1 MSLAEVGGQLET
13 VPPRQSLFGPD
24 YLRIAVL
31 VGVSALVHLWLVAHT
46 AVPARDSLG
55 YARIALNLVDPRA
68 GAEPGQDRQRIDVIR
83 TAEQPPGYP
92 LAVLVCERLLAR
104 VVELPLSDRALLATQ
119 VANAVSGVL
128 LVVPL
133 YLIGR
138 ILFNRNAGFSSAL
151 LFSVLPVPAR
161 VTSDGLS
168 EGLYLLVAAA
178 AVLLAVRTARR
189 PGVGGYLLCGLAT
202 GGCYLVRPEGL
213 MVAGAAGGV
222 ILAFGLIRR
231 WPRDL
236 ALGRLTALAVGVA
249 LVAVPYMV
257 LIGKITNKPS
267 GRYLTDPM
275 NNIRPRIYP
284 EQSMSVP
291 ARVSGPL
298 FAAWWDP
305 QLDQGKNR
313 LVWAARAVGAETVK
327 ALHFGVAVLAVIG
340 LVAHRRQLF
349 APDGGLWVLLALV
362 GLNVLLL
369 LYLAMSL
376 GYVSERH
383 TVLVVLLS
391 CVFAAAALEPLARAV
406 TVLPGLGRLV
416 IWPGATPW
424 VCLVL
429 LVASALPYTLK
440 PLHPQREGHKHAG
453 QWLAGN
459 LGEGDHLVDPLT
471 WGEWYAGRTL
481 YRTVEYKGQPEATWV
496 IVETGK
502 TSPHSR
508 LPQWERARE
517 LAAQGERVYR
527 WPADAAPGAF
537 AVEVYRIVHRSSR
550 KPEGRPEVAVT
561 PGPGVAG
568 SP

>member
-1 MSLAEVGGQLET
+1 MSPPEVGGQLE
-13 VPPRQSLFGPD
+13 VVSPRQSLFRPD
-24 YLRIAVL
+24 YYRIAVL
-31 VGVSALVHLWLVAHT
+31 LVVSALVHLWLVAHT

-55 YARIALNLVDPRA
+55 YARVALNLVDPQA
-68 GAEPGQDRQRIDVIR
+68 GAEPGQYRQRVDIIR
-83 TAEQPPGYP
+83 TTEQPPGYP

-104 VVELPLSDRALLATQ
+104 VVDLPLSDRALLATQ
-119 VANAVSGVL
+119 VANSVSGVL

-138 ILFNRNAGFSSAL
+138 ILFSRNAGFASAL
-151 LFSVLPVPAR
+151 LFSVLPVPTR

-168 EGLYLLVAAA
+168 EGLYLLIA
-178 AVLLAVRTARR
+178 AVAVLFAVRTARR

-222 ILAFGLIRR
+222 ILAFGFTRL

-275 NNIRPRIYP
+275 NNIQPRIYP
-284 EQSMSVP
+284 EQTMTVP

-305 QLDQGKNR
+305 QLDRGKNR
-313 LVWAARAVGAETVK
+313 LIWAVRAVGAETVK
-327 ALHFGVAVLAVIG
+327 ALHFGVAVLAVVG
-340 LVAHRRQLF
+340 LVANRRLLF
-349 APDGGLWVLLALV
+349 APDGGLWVLLVLA

-369 LYLAMSL
+369 LYLAVSL

-383 TVLVVLLS
+383 TVLVVMLASVL
-391 CVFAAAALEPLARAV
+391 AAAALEPLARAV
-406 TVLPGLGRLV
+406 TVLPGLGRWV

-440 PLHPQREGHKHAG
+440 PLHPQREGHKQAG
-453 QWLAGN
+453 LWLAGK
-459 LGEGDHLVDPLT
+459 LGETDHLVDPLT

-527 WPADAAPGAF
+527 WPTDAAPGAF
-537 AVEVYRIVHRSSR
+537 AVEVYRIVHHHHSTG
-550 KPEGRPEVAVT
+550 KAKAAVA
-561 PGPGVAG
+561 PGPGPAG
-568 SP
+568 PP